1 MAGYVHLFFCL
12 EMNGLSLIIE
22 TFQELFNRLSED
34 YIMEKL
40 RKIISW
46 AVPILCIT
54 TSVLV
59 MLYLFEYI
67 SNVYIVFVMSVFTF
81 IISALNLLIINKNGK
96 KRRDV

>member
-1 MAGYVHLFFCL
+1 
-12 EMNGLSLIIE
+12 
-22 TFQELFNRLSED
+22 
-34 YIMEKL
+34 MEKL